1 MVCRTRVVSS
11 ADRNAL
17 RSSGSPPRSAQRFAI
32 LVNICMAVAPIARAR
47 GGAWCVP
54 PAIDTCAPRST
65 SSSHVGARQWGS
77 FALSVLALNAGFLRD
92 AFRSGGATFLVAGFV
107 TLALRFFDAVF
118 AIVFALRDFRAPA
131 RLLVLRRLAMEC
143 LSAARTVD
151 WARLVECVGEVATA
165 AALRLERL
173 VATDDAIAVVRVV
186 GTEPTADGAVL
197 GDPIGH
203 RRNLAARKVA

>member
-17 RSSGSPPRSAQRFAI
+17 RSSGSHPRSAQRFAI

-65 SSSHVGARQWGS
+65 SSSHVGARQLGS

-107 TLALRFFDAVF
+107 TLAVRFFDAVF
-118 AIVFALRDFRAPA
+118 AIVFALRDFFTRDFLRAPA

-151 WARLVECVGEVATA
+151 LGRLLECVGEVATA

-173 VATDDAIAVVRVV
+173 VPTNDAIAVVRLV

-203 RRNLAARKVA
+203 